1 MFCPECGQQQASNDV
16 RFCSRCGFQLAGVTG
31 LLATRGALAADAA
44 APAAESPRR
53 KGVRQGAKF
62 LLFGIFLIP
71 VLAILS
77 EVSRGR
83 LPEELPLVG
92 VILFLGGLLR
102 LIYAALFEEGPYRR
116 KAAPQAFYV
125 PPAASP
131 LGARPHAANLPP
143 AQTPP
148 ARDYAA
154 YRPDTAEISYRPSV
168 TEQETQLLDQERDP
182 RARQ

>member
-31 LLATRGALAADAA
+31 LLATRGAYAPEPT
-44 APAAESPRR
+44 APAPESPRR
-53 KGVRQGAKF
+53 QGVRQGAKF

-71 VLAILS
+71 VLALLG
-77 EVSRGR
+77 EFSRGR
-83 LPEELPLVG
+83 LPDELPVVG

-116 KAAPQAFYV
+116 QAAPQAFYV
-125 PPAASP
+125 PPGAPP
-131 LGARPHAANLPP
+131 LGARPHAAANLPP

-148 ARDYAA
+148 ARDYAF
-154 YRPDTAEISYRPSV
+154 RPDTAEISYRPSV
-168 TEQETQLLDQERDP
+168 TEHDTQLLGEERDP